1 MAMTVPRQNI
11 ALLSVLVNQSQ
22 AARLNRAQD
31 VSPELVRQLIHRLI
45 VYFYS
50 VPGYEPVT
58 LGRRFRPQMGLSLG
72 LPVADTG
79 LPGCLHT
86 ISGTF
91 LLRFRIWLCDGE
103 VKREM

>member
-45 VYFYS
+45 LYS
-50 VPGYEPVT
+50 YDVLV
-58 LGRRFRPQMGLSLG
+58 
-72 LPVADTG
+72 
-79 LPGCLHT
+79 
-86 ISGTF
+86 ISR
-91 LLRFRIWLCDGE
+91 L
-103 VKREM
+103 